1 MSAYWKTLLNSPIPP
16 IPHQVVAAILLIST
30 PIALVW
36 ALHMRQ
42 NLSVFYSSAVYS
54 VFRPPVRSGYTC
66 VLYTVSQTS
75 VQNNRRFCRMLLSS
89 SWTCT
94 CSDVSSLRPKQNGR
108 HFPDDTFKRI
118 FLNENARISIKI
130 SLKFVPKVLIDNNPA
145 LVQIMAWRRWGDKP
159 LSEPMTVSLLT
170 HICVTL
176 PQWVQGILQW
186 SAII

>member
-1 MSAYWKTLLNSPIPP
+1 MHTGLQPLSHKLTTERKVQWHMYTFWKITSTKWSEICCIKLYINLRMSAYWKTLLNSPIPP

-118 FLNENARISIKI
+118 FFNEN
-130 SLKFVPKVLIDNNPA
+130 FD
-145 LVQIMAWRRWGDKP
+145 
-159 LSEPMTVSLLT
+159 
-170 HICVTL
+170 
-176 PQWVQGILQW
+176 
-186 SAII
+186 